1 MRKIIFLFLMISTAV
16 FSQTKTQIDSL
27 NALPYD
33 KKVNQARSIGKLYL
47 SNAEAAGKMGYKKG
61 EADSYANAAL
71 MYYYSGKYEKGV
83 EYRQKAIRIYE
94 AIDDREMTAH
104 EYGELGFSMKR
115 RDMKRAQYYMRKAMT
130 IAEEGKFKTRLGAI
144 YDNYGVLKEMQDQ
157 LDSALLF
164 YNKSLTIKNSL
175 QDSIGI
181 PYSLSNIAGIYAMRK
196 EYAKAMPY
204 YDKAMAIRLRRND
217 KIGLTE
223 LHGNMAYMYMLS
235 GDDEKSIRYYEKGI
249 DYAHQAGYL
258 HMAVMF
264 YNDLAKVYERNGQ
277 IQKALETVKVQ
288 GVYKDSILNKETNAK
303 VAELEVEFDS
313 ERKEKLLIQQ
323 KAEIN
328 QRNLLLAGVSA
339 VALLI
344 GLLAWLI
351 YRQQRLKNRQM
362 AQEHE
367 LKSAIVQIENQNK
380 LQDQRLAI
388 SRDLHDNI
396 GSQLTFII
404 SSVENIKYGF
414 GIENTKLE
422 NKLDSISSFARD
434 TIVEL
439 RDTIWA
445 MNHSAISF
453 EDLSGRILNFIEKA
467 RESMPN
473 TKLDVTVDPVLN
485 DVKLTSVEGMN
496 LYRTLQEAVNNA
508 LKYSQA
514 TQIDISVSKNGQD
527 AKIVISDN
535 GNGFDPEAVN
545 QGNGLKN
552 MRKRIEDIGGKFD
565 LKSSDGGTEIII
577 VKPLKQGV

>member
-1 MRKIIFLFLMISTAV
+1 MRKIILLSLMISTTV

-47 SNAEAAGKMGYKKG
+47 SNAVAANKMGYRKG

-71 MYYYSGKYEKGV
+71 MSYYSGKFEKGV
-83 EYRQKAIRIYE
+83 EYRQKAIGIYE
-94 AIDDREMTAH
+94 SIDDREMMAH

-130 IAEEGKFKTRLGAI
+130 IAEEGKFKTRLGSI
-144 YDNYGVLKEMQDQ
+144 YDNYGVLKEMQNQ

-164 YNKSLTIKNSL
+164 YNKSLTIKNAL

-181 PYSLSNIAGIYAMRK
+181 PYSLSNIAGIYAMRE

-204 YDKAMAIRLRRND
+204 YDKAMAIRLKRND

-223 LHGNMAYMYMLS
+223 LHGNMAYMYMQK
-235 GDDEKSIRYYEKGI
+235 GEDEKSIRYYEKGI

-277 IQKALETVKVQ
+277 IQKALETVKIQ

-303 VAELEVEFDS
+303 VAELEVEFES

-323 KAEIN
+323 KAEID

-344 GLLAWLI
+344 GLLGWLI

-404 SSVENIKYGF
+404 SSVENIRYGF

-422 NKLDSISSFARD
+422 SKLDNISSFARE

-445 MNHSAISF
+445 MNHSAISV
-453 EDLSGRILNFIEKA
+453 EDLHGRMLNFIEKA
-467 RESMPN
+467 RESKPEV
-473 TKLDVTVDPVLN
+473 KLDVEVDPRLSE
-485 DVKLTSVEGMN
+485 VKLTSVEGMN
-496 LYRTLQEAVNNA
+496 LYRILQEAVNNA

-514 TQIDISVSKNGQD
+514 KAILISISKSDSNL
-527 AKIVISDN
+527 AVVISDD
-535 GNGFDPEAVN
+535 GLGFDPAKIN
-545 QGNGLKN
+545 LGNGLRN
-552 MRKRIEDIGGKFD
+552 MQKRTEEIGGTFQ
-565 LKSSDGGTEIII
+565 LKSGRQGTEISI
-577 VKPLKQGV
+577 VKPLKQGA